1 MAASTSSKPVL
12 WKMTWPIF
20 IELLLQML
28 VGNIDQIMLSHFNAT
43 AVAAVGNANQ
53 VITILLLTFSVI
65 SLAST
70 ILISQYLGAGQQEKV
85 QQVYVLSAVVN
96 LAVSL
101 VLMALLLLGADRLMA
116 LMQVPAE
123 ARAEAAV
130 YLRITAVSLPFQALM
145 LTFSAFLRAHARM
158 TVIMLSTGV
167 INLVNILGN
176 TALIY
181 GLGPLPQLGAA
192 GAALSTLTC
201 RMVGMCL
208 LLVSFLRSIPG
219 ATLSPRMLNPWP
231 SMLFRRLLG
240 IGLPAGVQSSLF
252 AVSNIVIQ
260 SAINSLGTVVMAA
273 SSAAFNIEIL
283 TFDIIDAFSQACT
296 TFVGQNYG
304 AGKIDRCKK
313 TLKLCMLEGLI
324 ALVTAIAIL
333 LFFGKPLLSIF
344 NNDPEVV
351 ETGYIRM
358 MYVMFSHVFNL
369 LYNVMSGY
377 LRGFSISLTPAILT
391 MLGVCG
397 VRIAWIRYVFPLSA
411 TFKTIMIA
419 YPVSLGITAL
429 MIFAA
434 LLCYRPSKRF
444 AGTRDEV

>member
-1 MAASTSSKPVL
+1 MAASTSSKPIL

-167 INLVNILGN
+167 INLINILGN

-240 IGLPAGVQSSLF
+240 IGLPAGGEGLSYNLSQATSLVFVNMIGTYAVTTRVYAVIFAQVCFMLISAVSQATAVLVGYAIGARDFEEANRLNNHVLKVFTPITVSITLVLALF
-252 AVSNIVIQ
+252 AKPLYGLFSTDPQVIALGQKIMCIEVILEIGRCFNIVLVRDLQAVGDVRYPVTIGIISQ
-260 SAINSLGTVVMAA
+260 WAVAVGVAWLLGMKLGLGLAGIWMAFA
-273 SSAAFNIEIL
+273 MDE
-283 TFDIIDAFSQACT
+283 C
-296 TFVGQNYG
+296 
-304 AGKIDRCKK
+304 
-313 TLKLCMLEGLI
+313 
-324 ALVTAIAIL
+324 
-333 LFFGKPLLSIF
+333 
-344 NNDPEVV
+344 
-351 ETGYIRM
+351 
-358 MYVMFSHVFNL
+358 
-369 LYNVMSGY
+369 
-377 LRGFSISLTPAILT
+377 LRGI
-391 MLGVCG
+391 
-397 VRIAWIRYVFPLSA
+397 
-411 TFKTIMIA
+411 
-419 YPVSLGITAL
+419 
-429 MIFAA
+429 IFWARWKSGRWKD
-434 LLCYRPSKRF
+434 LQ
-444 AGTRDEV
+444 TV